1 MHCARSTGRYST
13 KPSNPEP
20 YLFPSDLQLSFSSVT
35 TIEQLLTFLD
45 LPLPPELVGAA
56 AAQSLGAILPQGD
69 TRSGISID
77 KLYIKAGADPE
88 HVSVSSHTNAM

>member
-1 MHCARSTGRYST
+1 M
-13 KPSNPEP
+13 
-20 YLFPSDLQLSFSSVT
+20 FPSDLQLSFSSVT
-35 TIEQLLTFLD
+35 TIEQLLAFLG
-45 LPLPPELVGAA
+45 LSLPPELAGAV
-56 AAQSLGAILPQGD
+56 AAQSLGALLTQGD